1 MLNRVGRRQSE
12 PCQANRRRL
21 SVMRRVMWR
30 LLAVAAVFGCGAAA
44 RAQSARTMSSGTIR
58 VSASVVVT
66 TIAHN
71 EADGTSTLDVA
82 VFWRGTPGWFTAG
95 DPGGQSGGA
104 TSTGLLDGRPGP
116 ETHFIG
122 VGGLR
127 LEMQFDPETGRV
139 RIQDQSISLQ
149 SGNVILVDEV
159 DGAAGP
165 RIVETIRVEPR
176 FPGGFVDIDT
186 VVRRCVRSCVAMRD
200 FRISRNT
207 RRSRL
212 RCGGK

>member
-1 MLNRVGRRQSE
+1 V
-12 PCQANRRRL
+12 
-21 SVMRRVMWR
+21 RRVVWP
-30 LLAVAAVFGCGAAA
+30 LLAFAAVFGGGVAA
-44 RAQSARTMSSGTIR
+44 RAQSAGTMSSGTIR

-66 TIAHN
+66 TIGHN

-95 DPGGQSGGA
+95 DLGAQSGGA
-104 TSTGLLDGRPGP
+104 TSTGLPNGRPGP
-116 ETHFIG
+116 QTHFVG

-127 LEMQFDPETGRV
+127 LQVQFDPGTGGV
-139 RIQDQSISLQ
+139 RIQDQTISSQ

-176 FPGGFVDIDT
+176 FRGGNVDVDA
-186 VVRRCVRSCVAMRD
+186 VVRRHPALFPFLRCESRFPNQPQHSPIEVAMWRQMTD
-200 FRISRNT
+200 LT
-207 RRSRL
+207 CARL
-212 RCGGK
+212 RDAR